1 LTATEAGTNSHDRVG
16 TLSAGRSRP
25 YPERV
30 SFFKVVLVIGA
41 IAAGVL
47 FGAKWMSKNP
57 HSTDINRISPPAYQ
71 LPGPQDPYGNTGR

>member
-1 LTATEAGTNSHDRVG
+1 M
-16 TLSAGRSRP
+16 
-25 YPERV
+25 

-71 LPGPQDPYGNTGR
+71 LPGPQDPYANTGR